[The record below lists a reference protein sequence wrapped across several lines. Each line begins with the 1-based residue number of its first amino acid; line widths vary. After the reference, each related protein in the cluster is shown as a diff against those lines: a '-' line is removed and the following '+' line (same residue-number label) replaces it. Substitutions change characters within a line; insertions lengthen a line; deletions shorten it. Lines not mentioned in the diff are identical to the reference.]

1 MLTEVVDAPV
11 VFDPTAV
18 HSLTGHADDLA
29 FAAVFVTRYRGLLP
43 ERVRRIATALT
54 AAEVDD
60 VMDAVLSLKVSSA
73 TVGTL
78 ELAGLAAAIE
88 RMVRAGDLVAARV
101 AVRTL
106 ARAAERADRALG
118 AFLAG

>member
-1 MLTEVVDAPV
+1 MLSEVVDTPV

-18 HSLTGHADDLA
+18 RSLTGDVGDRA
-29 FAAVFVTRYRGLLP
+29 FAAVFVTRYRRLLP
-43 ERVRRIATALT
+43 ERVRRIAAALT

-60 VMDAVLSLKVSSA
+60 AMDAVLSLKVSSV

-78 ELAGLAAAIE
+78 ELAGLAAALE
-88 RMVRAGDLVAARV
+88 RMVRAGDLVAARI

-106 ARAAERADRALG
+106 ARGAERADRALE